1 MISISQMNVLA
12 GQPEKNLRQ
21 MKRDMTIAKE
31 QGSELI
37 VFPELALPG
46 YMLGDEWENDTF
58 VRECED
64 MNTEI
69 IDETRRLT
77 LATIWGNVKTDSTK
91 VNEDGRLRK
100 YNAGFV
106 AQNGILVPG
115 GVTEGL
121 IIKTL
126 MPNYREFRDKRHFTS
141 LRDLAFEE
149 GKSLWEM
156 GEYFEPFEL
165 VIDGV
170 KRRVGVIICE
180 DMWDDDYAI
189 KPVKLL
195 KENGADMIVNISASP
210 FGIGKQSK
218 RDRLL
223 ARQSEGVEIIY
234 ANNVG
239 VQNNGKNV
247 FVFDG
252 ASPVYRDGKK
262 VFQTPGFQE
271 WVFQVDE
278 SITNGEQEIEK
289 IATALITGFRDFMKS
304 IGQKKVV
311 IGLSGG
317 IDSAVVAALAVL
329 ALGPENVTAVNMP
342 SEYNSDTTKGLAK
355 NLAEEL
361 GIEYRIVP
369 IQESVDFTRAQIEG
383 VFGVSTEWL
392 VAENIQAR
400 DRGSR
405 VLAWVAA
412 SLGAVFTNNGNKTEV
427 AQWYATLYGDVNGSI
442 APIADL
448 YKTQVFEL
456 ARYLGTKYNFST
468 LEKIC
473 DIPPSAE
480 LSRDQSV
487 DEWKGDPFI
496 FEYHDK
502 LLYQLIEMRR
512 DPGDILEALETWKL
526 DALIGAPKPIIG
538 PDGYFADKESF
549 ILDLERIWKNY
560 KISYFK
566 RVQAPPILTVSRRAF
581 WYDLEESQNG
591 VYFSR
596 KYTTIKNR
604 ILS

>member
-1 MISISQMNVLA
+1 MNVQA
-12 GQPEKNLRQ
+12 GQPEKNLKQ
-21 MKRDMTIAKE
+21 MKCDMAIAKE
-31 QGSELI
+31 QGSELV

-115 GVTEGL
+115 GVADGL

-165 VIDGV
+165 IIDGV

-195 KENGADMIVNISASP
+195 KENGANMIVNISASP
-210 FGIGKQSK
+210 YGIGKQAK

-223 ARQSEGVEIIY
+223 TRQSEGVELIY
-234 ANNVG
+234 ANNIG

-262 VFQTPGFQE
+262 VFQAPSFQE
-271 WVFQVDE
+271 WVFQIDE

-289 IATALITGFRDFMKS
+289 ITTALITGFRDFMKS

-329 ALGPENVTAVNMP
+329 ALGPENVIAVNMP
-342 SEYNSDTTKGLAK
+342 SEYNSDTTKGLAQ

-369 IQESVDFTRAQIEG
+369 IQESVDFTRAQIES

-392 VAENIQAR
+392 IAENIQAR

-442 APIADL
+442 APIADI

-468 LEKIC
+468 LGKIC

-480 LSRDQSV
+480 LSRDQAV

-512 DPGDILEALETWKL
+512 DSGDILEALEAWKL
-526 DALIGAPKPIIG
+526 DALIGAPKSIIG
-538 PDGYFADKESF
+538 PDGYFADKEAF